1 MYNLKL
7 KNKKRRGFT
16 LIEMVIV
23 ITIIGLLSGIA
34 VTKFSH
40 VQKKAKEN
48 ADYATAS
55 NLATAAMIA
64 MNDVNKL
71 LTVSELAEGGYIQFV
86 PKPKSVSGDFT
97 ITKDSDDSIK
107 ITAGGNIFYP
117 KESYKSTS
125 E

>member
-23 ITIIGLLSGIA
+23 ITIIGILSGIA
-34 VTKFSH
+34 VTKFSQ
-40 VQKKAKEN
+40 VQKNAKES

-64 MNDVNKL
+64 INDGKSVNI
-71 LTVSELAEGGYIQFV
+71 SDLASGGYIEFV

-97 ITKDSDDSIK
+97 ITKGSDDSIK
-107 ITAGGNIFYP
+107 ITAGGNTFYP
-117 KESYKSTS
+117 KESYKSTP
-125 E
+125 

>member
-1 MYNLKL
+1 MYNLKF

-23 ITIIGLLSGIA
+23 ITIIGILSGIA
-34 VTKFSH
+34 VTKFSQ
-40 VQKKAKEN
+40 VQKNAKES

-64 MNDVNKL
+64 INDGKSVNISDL
-71 LTVSELAEGGYIQFV
+71 ESGGYIQFE

-97 ITKDSDDSIK
+97 ITKGSDDSIK
-107 ITAGGNIFYP
+107 ITAGGKTFYP
-117 KESYKSTS
+117 KESNQTGS
-125 E
+125 